1 MKSGIN
7 RAVFAAAVLVV
18 AGEAAAQPCVPQW
31 QGQPGTPGIGDGY
44 VAPIVEW
51 NDGTGGGAALYVG
64 GSFNLIGGV
73 SGTKLLGKFN
83 PTTNAFSKLGTG
95 LNTGN
100 TNGFLTSLQAYSFG
114 PPPGN
119 YLVVG
124 GFFASAGGQAGTK
137 SLAKW
142 SGAGGGAWSNCGSN
156 FVANSASA
164 VWAMTTWKGRLYI
177 GGSFPDC
184 GGVVGANGVA
194 SWDGATWQGLGTG
207 VGSGFSP
214 NAFSMKVFDDGSGEA
229 LYVGG
234 RFNEIGGVPGTALI
248 GKWDGTQWSK
258 VGTGVLAGTFSDIET
273 MEIFDDGGGAAL
285 YCGGWDIG
293 LFGSGNASVAKW
305 DGMKWSMVGQYLG
318 GRTTSLKAWD
328 VGTGGVGMALYA
340 GGTAQPGINYL
351 ARLEANTWA
360 IYDGGVGGGIGGN
373 FPSVFGIGTF
383 GSDLYVGGNFSSA
396 GSGPVN
402 AAGLVRHTACAATCY
417 ADCDGD
423 KSLTIDDFIC
433 FQTKYAIGAPEADC
447 DKSGGLDIDDFICFQ
462 TLYAIGC

>member
-1 MKSGIN
+1 MKCEIK
-7 RAVFAAAVLVV
+7 RTMAALMAMAVGGVGGV
-18 AGEAAAQPCVPQW
+18 AAQPCVPQW
-31 QGQPGTPGIGDGY
+31 QGPPGTPGIADGY

-51 NDGTGGGAALYVG
+51 NDGAGPALYVG

-73 SGTKLLGKFN
+73 GGTKLLGKYN

-100 TNGFLTSLQAYSFG
+100 TNGFLTSMQPFSFG

-119 YLVVG
+119 YLIVG

-142 SGAGGGAWSNCGSN
+142 DGTSWSNCGSN
-156 FVANSASA
+156 FVANSANA
-164 VWAMTTWKGRLYI
+164 VWAMTVWNGRLYI

-194 SWDGATWQGLGTG
+194 SWDGATWQGLGSG

-214 NAFSMKVFDDGSGEA
+214 NAFAMKVFDDGTGGGDA

-234 RFNEIGGVPGTALI
+234 RFNEIGGVPGSALI
-248 GKWDGTQWSK
+248 GKWDGTQWTK
-258 VGTGVLAGTFSDIET
+258 VGEGVFAGTFSDIEA
-273 MEIFDDGGGAAL
+273 MEIFDDGSGAAL
-285 YCGGWDIG
+285 YCGGSDIG
-293 LFGSGNASVAKW
+293 VFGSGNASVAKW
-305 DGMKWSMVGQYLG
+305 DGTEWTMVGQYLG
-318 GRTTSLKAWD
+318 GRTTSLRAWD
-328 VGTGGVGMALYA
+328 EGSGLALYA

-373 FPSVFGIGTF
+373 FPSVFGLGTF
-383 GSDLYVGGNFSSA
+383 GSDLYVGGNFSTA
-396 GSGPVN
+396 GAGPIN
-402 AAGLVRHTACAATCY
+402 AAGLVRHTACVTPSCY
-417 ADCDGD
+417 ADCDASGGLD
-423 KSLTIDDFIC
+423 IDDFIC
-433 FQTKYAIGAPEADC
+433 FQTKYALGLAEADC